1 MGDVVRAKGMGVK
14 AVVQRVSR
22 ASVEVEGTVVGAIN
36 EPGLLVLLGV
46 TYADTEAEAAK
57 LAAKIWRLRMLE
69 AEKSCSDT
77 DAPLLVV
84 SQFTL
89 YGEVGKGRR
98 PGWSAAAPRALS
110 EPLYEDFMASLRA
123 LGARIEHGVFG
134 EQMDVSLVNSGPFTL
149 IVDTADLPG

>member
-1 MGDVVRAKGMGVK
+1 MK

-22 ASVEVEGTVVGAIN
+22 ASVEVDGTVVGAIQ

-46 TYADTEAEAAK
+46 TSGDAATEAAT
-57 LAAKIWRLRMLE
+57 LAAKIWNLRMLDD
-69 AEKSCSDT
+69 EKSCSDIG
-77 DAPLLVV
+77 APLLVV

-89 YGEVGKGRR
+89 YGEVRKGRR
-98 PGWSAAAPRALS
+98 PGWSAAAPRAAS
-110 EPLYEDFMASLRA
+110 EPLYEEFMERLRG
-123 LGARIEHGVFG
+123 LGAHVEHGIFG

>member
-69 AEKSCSDT
+69 EEKSCSDT

>member
-46 TYADTEAEAAK
+46 THADTEAEAAK

-69 AEKSCSDT
+69 EEKSCLDT

-89 YGEVGKGRR
+89 YGEVRKGRR

-123 LGARIEHGVFG
+123 LGARVEHGVFG

>member
-1 MGDVVRAKGMGVK
+1 MR

-22 ASVEVEGTVVGAIN
+22 ASVEVEGTVVGSID

-46 TYADTEAEAAK
+46 TGTDTEAEAAK

-69 AEKSCSDT
+69 EEKSCSDT

-89 YGEVGKGRR
+89 YGEVRKGRR

-110 EPLYEDFMASLRA
+110 EPLYEGFMANLRA
-123 LGARIEHGVFG
+123 LGARVEHGIFG
-134 EQMDVSLVNSGPFTL
+134 EHMDVSLANSGPFTL
-149 IVDTADLPG
+149 IVDTADLPR